1 MLRRSLG
8 YRTLSLL
15 TLAPRRL
22 KARLLIAALLP
33 GFCFGAVPRGGRP
46 APPPPRTPPAQS
58 RPEPSPQQGDE
69 DVVRITTN
77 LVQVDAVVVDSNGK
91 PVTDLRPDE
100 VQIYEDGRPRKI
112 TNFSYV
118 ADTVGRAG
126 AAAASP
132 TNGVTPPP
140 SRLRPEDV
148 RRTIALVVDDLG
160 LSFQTIHSTR
170 RALKKFVDEQMR
182 PGDMVAIV
190 RTSGGVGA
198 LQQFTSDRRQLHAAI
213 EAVKWYGL
221 DRSGPTPFEPTDTPT
236 PGAKGPEMDSKKA
249 EQAGRRED
257 LSTVGTLG
265 AVGYVVRG
273 LRDLPGRKTVVV
285 ISDGVR
291 IHDDADPARDTR
303 TGRAMRRLIDQA
315 ARASVVIHT
324 MNAAGIQWYSAT
336 AADSLAD
343 SSNLSGARDERQMGE
358 LISGRAAA
366 VFARQTGLSLLAEKT
381 GGVAVHDSNDLGEG
395 IRRLMDEAGGYYLIG
410 YQPDVSTF
418 DAGTGRRL
426 FHRLSLKV
434 TRPGKYSVRMR
445 DGFFGVPDEKAAPPP
460 GTPREQIAGALLSPF
475 GASGVRVRLTSLFAN
490 DAKAGSFTRSILY
503 VDANDL
509 TFKEEADGWRTA
521 TFDVVTVTFDEAGN
535 VVDELSRTDALRVRD
550 EAYRQ
555 VLKYGFVYNA
565 VLPVKRPGA
574 YQLRTVLRDHES
586 GRVGS
591 AGQFVEIPDLKKG
604 RLALSGLVVNA
615 SAAGRPAL
623 EQGREGAQP
632 QTDPRAG
639 EAVRHFRSGML
650 MRYGFVIYNARL
662 DKATRS
668 PRLQVQARLFRD
680 GRPVFAGKVQPFALN
695 NPPDLSRLAAGGS
708 ITLGA
713 DMPPGEYA
721 LQVTVADLLAEEK
734 HRTASQWIDFE
745 ITK

>member
-1 MLRRSLG
+1 MSFRRPAFAAARRSLK
-8 YRTLSLL
+8 
-15 TLAPRRL
+15 P
-22 KARLLIAALLP
+22 RLLLAALLP
-33 GFCFGAVPRGGRP
+33 GLCLAAVSRAQRP
-46 APPPPRTPPAQS
+46 APSPTQTPTAESTPAPTPR
-58 RPEPSPQQGDE
+58 QGEDE
-69 DVVRITTN
+69 VVRITTN
-77 LVQVDAVVVDSNGK
+77 LVQVDAVVLDGDGN
-91 PVTDLRPDE
+91 PVTNLRPDE

-112 TNFSYV
+112 TNFSYI
-118 ADTVGRAG
+118 ADTGGRAG
-126 AAAASP
+126 AAAPSP
-132 TNGVTPPP
+132 TNGAAPPP

-182 PGDMVAIV
+182 PGDMVAII

-198 LQQFTSDRRQLHAAI
+198 LQQFTSDRRQLYAAI

-236 PGAKGPEMDSKKA
+236 PGTKGPEMDAKKA
-249 EQAGRRED
+249 EQKSDLED

-265 AVGYVVRG
+265 AIGHVVRG

-285 ISDGVR
+285 ISDGIRVQ
-291 IHDDADPARDTR
+291 DDADPARDTR
-303 TGRAMRRLIDQA
+303 TGRALRRLIDQA

-324 MNAAGIQWYSAT
+324 MNAAGLQWYSAS
-336 AADSLAD
+336 AADSLATH
-343 SSNLSGARDERQMGE
+343 NGLGVRDVQQMGE
-358 LISGRAAA
+358 LVSGRAAA
-366 VFARQTGLSLLAEKT
+366 IAARQAGLSLLAEKT
-381 GGVAVHDSNDLGEG
+381 GGSAVYDSNDLGAG
-395 IRRLMDEAGGYYLIG
+395 IRRVMNDAAGYYLIG
-410 YQPDVSTF
+410 YQPDEATF
-418 DAGTGRRL
+418 DAKTGRRL

-434 TRPGKYSVRMR
+434 TRPGKFRVRMR
-445 DGFFGVPDEKAAPPP
+445 DGFFGVPDEEATAPS
-460 GTPREQIAGALLSPF
+460 GTQRDQLAGALLSPF
-475 GASGVRVRLTSLFAN
+475 GASGVSVRLTSLFAN
-490 DAKAGSFTRSILY
+490 DAKTGSFTRSILY

-535 VVDELSRTDALRVRD
+535 PVDELSRTDALRVRD

-555 VLKYGFVYNA
+555 VLKYGFVYYA

-591 AGQFVEIPDLKKG
+591 AGQFVEIPDLKKR
-604 RLALSGLVVNA
+604 RLALSGLVLDT
-615 SAAGRPAL
+615 SAPGQPAAVQ
-623 EQGREGAQP
+623 ESEGARPQP
-632 QTDPRAG
+632 DPRAG
-639 EAVRHFRSGML
+639 EAVRHFKAGML

-662 DKATRS
+662 DKDTRA

-680 GRPVFAGKVQPFALN
+680 GQPVFTGKVQPFALN

-713 DMPPGEYA
+713 DMPPGEYL
-721 LQVTVADLLAEEK
+721 LQVLVSDLLADEK